1 MTLNLREQ
9 AESDLSFT
17 LEGAFGLPVTLIAPD
32 GAIQS
37 KSANDIT
44 ADLVGQVLYDTV
56 RVNPDTGEEMVVNNP
71 VVVLRRSSLDRI
83 PIPGEKWIVKIPVD
97 PLTTAILEDFLIDET
112 RPPEGG
118 RSIGFIRLYL
128 RRVQQS

>member
-1 MTLNLREQ
+1 MALNLREQ

-32 GAIQS
+32 GSIQ
-37 KSANDIT
+37 D
-44 ADLVGQVLYDTV
+44 DLVGQVLYDTV
-56 RVNPDTGEEMVVNNP
+56 RINPETGEEMVVNNP

-83 PIPGEKWIVKIPVD
+83 PLPGEKWIVKIPVD
-97 PLTTAILEDFLIDET
+97 PSITATLEDFMIDET

-128 RRVQQS
+128 RRAQQS